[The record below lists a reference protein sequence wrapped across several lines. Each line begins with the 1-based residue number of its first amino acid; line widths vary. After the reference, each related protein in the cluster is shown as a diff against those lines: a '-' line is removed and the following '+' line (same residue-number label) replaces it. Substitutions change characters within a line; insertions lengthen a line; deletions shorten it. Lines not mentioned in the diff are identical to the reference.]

1 MLLQQ
6 LANGIMLGS
15 TYSLV
20 AIGYTLI
27 FGVLNLLHFAHG
39 EVFMLGAFIGL
50 QIVLR
55 LKLGIFGTIVGAMI
69 GTAVI
74 GFLIERVAFRP
85 IKKEY
90 FLAPF
95 IATIGITIILQEMA
109 NKVFG
114 SEPVG
119 FPQTVEIHNFQFG
132 PIGIN
137 TLQILI
143 LCISIFLM
151 LVLHFFVSRTKLG
164 RGMRA
169 TAENATTAKLLGVK
183 VNRIIVLTF
192 MIASALAG
200 AAGVLVGMAYNM
212 ISPYMGAQMAG
223 KGFAIMLLGGLGNIR
238 GAMLGGLI
246 LGVAEIFSVGYLSS
260 SYRDAFAFGIMIL
273 ILIFKPSGLF
283 GSLIHED

>member
-1 MLLQQ
+1 MFLQQ
-6 LANGIMLGS
+6 LVNGIMLGS

-39 EVFMLGAFIGL
+39 EVFMLGAFFGL
-50 QIVLR
+50 QIVLG
-55 LKLGIFGTIVGAMI
+55 LKLGIFGCLVGAMV
-69 GTAVI
+69 GTAIV
-74 GFLIERVAFRP
+74 GYLIERTAFRP

-90 FLAPF
+90 FLAPL
-95 IATIGITIILQEMA
+95 IATIGITIILQEA
-109 NKVFG
+109 ATKIFG
-114 SEPVG
+114 SEPMG
-119 FPQTVEIHNFQFG
+119 FPQTVTLRNFQLG

-137 TLQILI
+137 TLQVMILS
-143 LCISIFLM
+143 ISLFLM
-151 LVLHFFVSRTKLG
+151 LVLHFFVSKTKLG

-169 TAENATTAKLLGVK
+169 TAENATTARLLGVR

-200 AAGVLVGMAYNM
+200 AAGVLVGMAYNT
-212 ISPYMGAQMAG
+212 IFPYMGAQMAG
-223 KGFAIMLLGGLGNIR
+223 KGFAIMLLGGLGNIH

-246 LGVAEIFSVGYLSS
+246 LGSAEILSVGYLSS
-260 SYRDAFAFGIMIL
+260 SYRDAFAFGVMIL
-273 ILIFKPSGLF
+273 ILVFKPSGLF